1 MRLELTDINYNVIVV
16 EVNNLV
22 SVGFGY
28 CRRQG
33 FERQKFQLAI
43 PC

>member
-22 SVGFGY
+22 SAVLLTNSNKNGY
-28 CRRQG
+28 NT
-33 FERQKFQLAI
+33 
-43 PC
+43 